1 MSSEDRLCSWG
12 LGVDCLYIGIDVG
25 GTFTDAVLLER
36 GWVRAV
42 AKVPT
47 RQDLLSSLL
56 EALDMIMKS
65 VHGDLIER
73 VVLSTTVIT
82 NLIMEKK
89 YDPVG
94 LVLIPG
100 PGLSHKHFQYDT
112 DTYIISGGM
121 DYRGR
126 EIIPLRKEEIESAIK
141 GLAAKDYKKV
151 AVVGKFSSRNNK
163 HEKEVAARV
172 RWYYPEWSVEMG
184 HQVAGQLN
192 FPRRVMSTL
201 LTCATRDKY
210 EFFADSV
217 ISALSQRGIDAPV
230 FILKADGGTL
240 PLACSVR
247 VPIETIFSG
256 PAASTLGVQALT
268 APGETSVVVDIG
280 GTTTDLALI
289 LSGQPLLSS
298 KGAAIEDNLTHVRAL
313 AVKSVPVG
321 GDSIVDRV
329 GKEIIVYSERM
340 GPPYCLGGSMPTPT
354 DALRV
359 LGVTRH
365 GDEEKAREAMESLGS
380 PLGLSPGEVANRVV
394 NLVIDTIAEEI
405 EHMFTQWEQ
414 EPAYRVWEVLQK
426 RKERP
431 STVVGVGGGAAGF
444 ISQIAARLGA
454 YPVIPPYAPVANAI
468 GAAVALPTLQ
478 VTLRADTE
486 QGFYIVEEEGYQG
499 KLDDTNFSDK
509 NALNLAKKWLK
520 KRADRFGLNVKIDEA
535 EVLRREVFNM
545 VRSWVTTGK
554 IYDIHVQTPRG
565 ILGHIGVGGS
575 IND

>member
-1 MSSEDRLCSWG
+1 M
-12 LGVDCLYIGIDVG
+12 YIGIDVG
-25 GTFTDAVLLER
+25 GTFTDAVLLDK
-36 GWVRAV
+36 GWVRAT

-47 RQDLLSSLL
+47 REDLLSSLL
-56 EALDMIMKS
+56 EALDKIMKG
-65 VHGDLIER
+65 VPGDLIER
-73 VVLSTTVIT
+73 VVLSTTMIT

-94 LVLIPG
+94 LILIPG
-100 PGLSHKHFQYDT
+100 PGLSHNHFKYDT
-112 DTYIISGGM
+112 DTYIISGAM

-126 EIIPLRKEEIESAIK
+126 EIIPLRREEIEKAIVD
-141 GLAAKDYKKV
+141 LAAKEYKKV
-151 AVVGKFSSRNNK
+151 AVVGKFSSRNNR

-172 RWYYPEWSVEMG
+172 RWYHPDWQVEMG
-184 HQVAGQLN
+184 HQIAGQLN

-217 ISALSQRGIDAPV
+217 LNALSQRGIDAPV

-247 VPIETIFSG
+247 VPIETIYSG

-268 APGETSVVVDIG
+268 PPGETSVVVDIG

-289 LSGQPLLSS
+289 LSGRPLLSS
-298 KGAAIEDNLTHVRAL
+298 KGAAIDDNLTHVRAL

-321 GDSIVDRV
+321 GDSIVERV
-329 GKEIIVYSERM
+329 GKEIIIYSERL
-340 GPPYCLGGSMPTPT
+340 GPPYCLGGPLPTPT

-359 LGVTRH
+359 LGLTRI
-365 GDEEKAREAMESLGS
+365 GDEERAREAMKSLGS
-380 PLGLSPGEVANRVV
+380 PLNMSAGEVANMVI
-394 NLVIDTIAEEI
+394 NLVIDAIAEEI
-405 EHMFTQWEQ
+405 QRMFIQWEQ

-444 ISQIAARLGA
+444 ISQIAAKLGA

-486 QGFYIVEEEGYQG
+486 QGYYSIEEEGYQG
-499 KLDDTNFSDK
+499 SLEDANFTEK
-509 NALNLAKKWLK
+509 QALELATKWLH
-520 KRADRFGLNVKIDEA
+520 KRADKYGLNIKIE
-535 EVLRREVFNM
+535 EVEVIRREVFNM
-545 VRSWVTTGK
+545 VRNWVTTGK
-554 IYDIHVQTPRG
+554 IYDIQVQTPRG
-565 ILGHIGVGGS
+565 ILGHIGAGGELK
-575 IND
+575 